1 MENGLQSVGIAVI
14 GVACRFPGVSNP
26 GEFWRILRGGEE
38 VTSPPPA
45 HRSQLDPLG
54 STTSLDQQREGYVN
68 NVFDFDAHFF
78 DISPREARSMDP
90 RQRFALEL
98 TWELLEASL
107 ITPDRM
113 HGDHV
118 AVYIGAMNDDYA
130 FLTLRN
136 GGADLDHHSFAGL
149 NRGLIANRI
158 SFTFGMHGPSFTV
171 DCGQSSSLVAVHLA
185 CESLRSGES
194 SLAVAGGIHLNFAAE
209 TALLEAKFGAL
220 STSGHT
226 YTFDE
231 RADGYVRGEG
241 GGLVL
246 LKPLDAAIADGDRI
260 RAVIRGSV
268 VGNAGR
274 NAAGLTAPSVAGQA
288 DVLRRAYSRASL
300 DSTHVDYVELHGAG
314 TNLGDPIEATAL
326 GQLFAGR
333 GTRPLHVGSVKSNIG
348 HLGAAAGIAGLL
360 KTVLAMENG
369 EIPASLNYSH
379 GNPKVDLEKLG
390 LRVNRALTP
399 WPVEEGQPRRAGV
412 SSFGM
417 GGTNAHVILEQAP
430 PLTEVTETAA
440 RTGDSRDAG
449 LVESGGNGV
458 GLSVLPWVLTAK
470 SGEALAGQA
479 GRLLAWVQADER
491 LDPVDVGWSLVTTRS
506 VFEHRAVVV
515 GADRQQLMAGLA
527 RLADGRPGAEVVVGR
542 AQSVGKTVMVFPG
555 QGSQWPGMGVQ
566 LLDASPVFA
575 DQMRC
580 CGEALAEFVDWSL
593 LDVVRGVEGAPG
605 LDRVDV
611 VQPVLWAVMVSLARL
626 WQSVGVVPDA
636 VIGHSQGEIAA
647 AYVAG
652 ALSLKD
658 AAAVVA
664 LRSRLL
670 VQLAGAGGA
679 GGMAVVCLPATEVM
693 KRLNRWPGAVVVAA
707 INGPRTTVLS
717 GEVKDLRNIVV
728 ECESSGVRAFRIP
741 SSVSGHSPIIERS
754 KAELLSELDAIEP
767 MRSTDIEFYST
778 VTGGLVDTANLD
790 KNYWYRNLRE
800 TVQFEP
806 AVRGLWEDGYNVF
819 IEPSPHPV
827 LIAEIEDT
835 VAEGGGESSGGAVV
849 IPTLGRDDGG
859 LQRFWTSV
867 GQAHVAGVGVEWS
880 GVFAGGG
887 ARTVELPTYAFQ
899 RRRFWLAAGSAGAG
913 DVRGVGLAGAE
924 HALLGAVVEQPDS
937 GGVVLTGRLSL
948 GVDPWLADHAVAGV
962 VVLAGTGFVELAIR
976 AGDEVGCAVVEE
988 LTLVAPL
995 VLPEGAAVRVQ
1006 VVVCGPSKSGS
1017 RPVSVYSRSDQ
1028 PDAEWVLH
1036 ARGMLGVSPAAV
1048 SAAAELSVWPPAGA
1062 TAVDVTGAYA
1072 RLAARG
1078 YGYGPAFQGLQALWR
1093 RGQEVFAEVAVPD
1106 GVEVGGFGI
1115 HPALLD
1121 AVLHAGV
1128 VTETEQAGDMVLPFT
1143 WAGVSLHAT
1152 GATRVRARLAPA
1164 GEGAV
1169 SLELTDTTGLPV
1181 LSVQSLVVRPITA
1194 QQLATALTA
1203 AGGKTG
1209 QELLEVVWTPIT
1221 LDHSSVDDPDHPSVI
1236 TWDELLTG
1244 TGAPETNGENANPD
1258 GDVLKADRDVVVWE
1272 WGSKDQ
1278 PRSGG
1283 GGVVGSVYTA
1293 THQALGVLQSWLAAD
1308 RASTLVVLT
1317 HGAVGVAGE
1326 DVTDLAGAA
1335 VWGLV
1340 RSAQSENPG
1349 RIMLVDT
1356 DAPLDLAALTGS
1368 GEPQLVIRTGN
1379 AYAARL
1385 APTTPQPL
1393 PLPDGLWRLVVRGG
1407 GTFEDVV
1414 VDPCAQA
1421 EAPLQVGQVRV
1432 AVRAVGVNFRD
1443 VVVALGMYPGPAELG
1458 GEGAGVVV
1466 EVGTGVSGVAVGDQ
1480 VMGLLG
1486 AAGPETVV
1494 DQRLI
1499 VRVPPGWSFAEA
1511 AGASV
1516 VFLTAYYGL
1525 ADLAGVQAGE
1535 SVLIH
1540 AATGGVGMAAVQLA
1554 RQWGVEAFATASRGK
1569 WDTLRAMG
1577 FDEDHIADSR
1587 TLEFEEK
1594 FLSATGGRGVDVV
1607 LNSLAGEFVD
1617 ASLRLLPGGG
1627 RFIEMGKTDIRDPQV
1642 IAQTHSGVLYRAF
1655 DLAEA
1660 GPQRIEQMLAELR
1673 GLFDTHTVHQ
1683 LPVTTWDIR
1692 YTPHALRFVSQAR
1705 HIGKVVLTMP
1715 DLTSDAL
1722 GAGTVLIT
1730 GGTGMAGAVLA
1741 RHVVHRY
1748 GVGHVVV
1755 ASRRG
1760 DRAEG
1765 AGELVAELTQAGA
1778 EVQVVACDV
1787 ADRDAVAALLAG
1799 LPAQYPPLTGVIH
1812 AAGVVDDAVITSLTP
1827 DRIDTVLAAK
1837 VDAVWNLHEL
1847 TRDLNLSMF
1856 VVFSS
1861 LAGTVGSPGQGN
1873 YAAANAFL
1881 DGLATHRRAA
1891 GLPAVSMAWG
1901 FWEQAS
1907 TMTKH
1912 LTGRDL
1918 TRMSHSGVAAMTTDQ
1933 ALELFDTALIVNHPS
1948 VVAARLDRTALANPT
1963 LSTRLP
1969 PLFNQLVRQPLRRLV
1984 TTEAT
1989 AVKSA
1994 LAQRLHGLTL
2004 DQQHDLLLDLV
2015 RSHIAVVLGHSNAD
2029 DIDPGRSFQD
2039 SGFASLTAV
2048 ELRNRLKTAT
2058 GLSLSSTLIFDQPTP
2073 AALATHLH
2081 RQLCENSVNK
2091 APEVEIQRLISTIPV
2106 QRLRD
2111 EGILD
2116 VLLGM
2121 LGDKSSAHPNSN
2133 EGAFAEMN
2141 LDELMNIAL
2150 RGEGDYE

>member
-1 MENGLQSVGIAVI
+1 MENGSHPVDVAVI

-26 GEFWRILRGGEE
+26 GEFWEILRGAQE
-38 VTSPPPA
+38 VISLSPA
-45 HRSQLDPLG
+45 DRSQLDPLG
-54 STTSLDQQREGYVN
+54 NHTRRDLQREGYVN
-68 NVFDFDAHFF
+68 NVFDFDADFF

-98 TWELLEASL
+98 TWELLEASP
-107 ITPDRM
+107 IMPDRIRG
-113 HGDHV
+113 HQV
-118 AVYIGAMNDDYA
+118 AVYIGAMSDDYA
-130 FLTLRN
+130 HLALRN
-136 GGADLDHHSFAGL
+136 GGANLDHHSFVGL
-149 NRGLIANRI
+149 NRGLIANRV
-158 SFTFGMHGPSFTV
+158 SYVFGMHGPSLTV

-194 SLAVAGGIHLNFAAE
+194 SLAIAGGIQLNFAAE

-246 LKPLDAAIADGDRI
+246 LKSLDAAIADGDRI

-274 NAAGLTAPSVAGQA
+274 NEAGLTAPSVGGQA
-288 DVLRRAYSRASL
+288 DVLRRAYSRAGL

-314 TNLGDPIEATAL
+314 TKLGDPTEATAL
-326 GQLFAGR
+326 GEVFAGR
-333 GTRPLHVGSVKSNIG
+333 SGRPLLVGSVKPNIG

-369 EIPASLNYSH
+369 EIPASLNHSQ
-379 GNPKVDLEKLG
+379 GNREVDLEKLG
-390 LRVNRALTP
+390 LRVNRELAT
-399 WPVEEGQPRRAGV
+399 WPVEEGRPRRAGV

-430 PLTEVTETAA
+430 PPTEVTEAA
-440 RTGDSRDAG
+440 SRTGDSGGAG
-449 LVESGGNGV
+449 SVESGGSG
-458 GLSVLPWVLTAK
+458 GAMSVLPWVLTAK

-515 GADRQQLMAGLA
+515 GADRLQLMAGLA
-527 RLADGRPGAEVVVGR
+527 GLADGRPSADVVVGG
-542 AQSVGKTVMVFPG
+542 AQPISKTVLVFPG

-575 DQMRC
+575 NQMRC
-580 CGEALAEFVDWSL
+580 CADALAEFVDWSL

-626 WQSVGVVPDA
+626 WQQVGVVPDA
-636 VIGHSQGEIAA
+636 VVGHSQGEIAA

-652 ALSLKD
+652 ALSLRD

-670 VQLAGAGGA
+670 VQLAATEGS
-679 GGMAVVCLPATEVM
+679 GGMAVVCLPATEVV
-693 KRLNRWPGAVVVAA
+693 KRLNRWQGAVVIAA

-717 GEVKDLRNIVV
+717 GEVKDLRKIVA

-741 SSVSGHSPIIERS
+741 SSVSGHSPMIERS
-754 KAELLSELDAIEP
+754 KAELLSELDGIKP

-778 VTGGLVDTANLD
+778 VTGGVLDTANLD
-790 KNYWYRNLRE
+790 CNYWYRNLRD
-800 TVQFEP
+800 TVQFES
-806 AVRGLWEDGYNVF
+806 AVRGLWDDGYDVF
-819 IEPSPHPV
+819 IEPSPNPV
-827 LIAEIEDT
+827 LIAEIEDI
-835 VAEGGGESSGGAVV
+835 AADGGRDPSEGPVV

-867 GQAHVAGVGVEWS
+867 GQAHVAGVPVEWS
-880 GVFAGGG
+880 AAFADRDV
-887 ARTVELPTYAFQ
+887 RTVELPTYAFQ
-899 RRRFWLAAGSAGAG
+899 RQRFWLAGSARAA
-913 DVRGVGLAGAE
+913 DVHGVGLAGAE
-924 HALLGAVVEQPDS
+924 HALLGAVVDRPDS
-937 GGVVLTGRLSL
+937 GGVVLTGRLAV

-962 VVLAGTGFVELAIR
+962 VVLAGATFVELAIR

-988 LTLVAPL
+988 LTLLAPL
-995 VLPEGAAVRVQ
+995 VLSEGAAARVQ
-1006 VVVCGPSKSGS
+1006 VVVGGLGEAGGH
-1017 RPVSVYSRSDQ
+1017 PVSVYSRGDQ
-1028 PDAEWVLH
+1028 PDAEWLLH
-1036 ARGMLGVSPAAV
+1036 AQGRLGTGPAAV
-1048 SAAAELSVWPPAGA
+1048 SAAADLSVWPPAGA
-1062 TAVDVTGAYA
+1062 TAVDATGAYA

-1078 YGYGPAFQGLQALWR
+1078 YGYGSAFQGLQALWQ

-1106 GVEVGGFGI
+1106 GVEVAGFGI

-1121 AVLHAGV
+1121 AVLHAWV
-1128 VTETEQAGDMVLPFT
+1128 VVKTEQVAEMVLPFT
-1143 WAGVSLHAT
+1143 WAGVSLHAA
-1152 GATRVRARLAPA
+1152 GARRVRARLAPA
-1164 GEGAV
+1164 GDGAV

-1194 QQLATALTA
+1194 QRLAAAVTA
-1203 AGGKTG
+1203 AGGDTG

-1221 LDHSSVDDPDHPSVI
+1221 LDHSSVDDRAHPSVI

-1244 TGAPETNGENANPD
+1244 AGAPETNGEKATPE

-1272 WGSKDQ
+1272 WSSKD
-1278 PRSGG
+1278 PE
-1283 GGVVGSVYTA
+1283 GVVGSVYAA
-1293 THQALGVLQSWLAAD
+1293 THQVLGVLQSWLAAD
-1308 RASTLVVLT
+1308 RPYTLVVLT
-1317 HGAVGVAGE
+1317 RGAVGVAGE
-1326 DVTDLAGAA
+1326 DVADLAAAA

-1356 DAPLDLAALTGS
+1356 DAPLDLAALTGC
-1368 GEPQLVIRTGN
+1368 GEPQLVIRAGN
-1379 AYAARL
+1379 VYAARL
-1385 APTTPQPL
+1385 APITPQPL
-1393 PLPDGLWRLVVRGG
+1393 PLPDGLWRLGVKSG

-1414 VDPCAQA
+1414 MEPCAQV
-1421 EAPLQVGQVRV
+1421 EGQLPVGHLRV

-1443 VVVALGMYPGPAELG
+1443 VMVALGMIPGPAELG

-1466 EVGTGVSGVAVGDQ
+1466 EVGPGVNGVAVGDQ

-1486 AAGPETVV
+1486 TAGPETVV

-1499 VRVPPGWSFAEA
+1499 VRVPTGWSFAEA
-1511 AGASV
+1511 AGVPMA
-1516 VFLTAYYGL
+1516 FLTAFRGL
-1525 ADLAGVQAGE
+1525 VDLAGVRAGE

-1554 RQWGVEAFATASRGK
+1554 RHWGVEVFATASREK

-1577 FDEDHIADSR
+1577 FDEDHIANSR

-1617 ASLRLLPGGG
+1617 ASMRLLPRGG
-1627 RFIEMGKTDIRDPQV
+1627 RFIEMGKTDIRDPGV
-1642 IAQTHSGVLYRAF
+1642 IARTHSGVLYRAF

-1660 GPQRIEQMLAELR
+1660 GPQRIEQMLVELT
-1673 GLFDTHTVHQ
+1673 GLFNNHTLHH

-1692 YTPHALRFVSQAR
+1692 YAPHALRFVSHAR
-1705 HIGKVVLTMP
+1705 HVGKVVLTMP
-1715 DLTSDAL
+1715 DSTSDAL
-1722 GAGTVLIT
+1722 AAGTVLIT

-1748 GVGHVVV
+1748 GARHVVL
-1755 ASRRG
+1755 ASLRG

-1778 EVQVVACDV
+1778 EAQVVACDV

-1799 LPAQYPPLTGVIH
+1799 LPPQYPPLTGVIH
-1812 AAGVVDDAVITSLTP
+1812 AAGLIDDAVITSLTP

-1837 VDAVWNLHEL
+1837 VNAVWNLHEF

-1861 LAGTVGSPGQGN
+1861 LAGTAGSPGQGN

-1891 GLPAVSMAWG
+1891 GLPGISMAWG
-1901 FWEQAS
+1901 SWEQAS
-1907 TMTKH
+1907 TMTKRR
-1912 LTGRDL
+1912 TDRDL
-1918 TRMSHSGVAAMTTDQ
+1918 TRMSHSGIAAMTTDQ
-1933 ALELFDTALIVNHPS
+1933 ALELFDTALIANHPT
-1948 VVAARLDRTALANPT
+1948 VVAARLDHTALANPT

-1969 PLFNQLVRQPLRRLV
+1969 PLFNQLVRHPLRRLV
-1984 TTEAT
+1984 TTDT
-1989 AVKSA
+1989 TGVKSA

-2004 DQQHDLLLDLV
+2004 DQQHDLILGLV
-2015 RSHIAVVLGHSNAD
+2015 RAHAAVVLGHSNPD
-2029 DIDPGRSFQD
+2029 DIDPRRSFHD

-2058 GLSLSSTLIFDQPTP
+2058 GLSLSTTLVYDQPTP

-2081 RQLCENSVNK
+2081 RQLSESSVNE
-2091 APEVEIQRLISTIPV
+2091 APEVEIQRRISTIPV

-2121 LGDKSSAHPNSN
+2121 LSDKSSAVLNRP
-2133 EGAFAEMN
+2133 EGAFEEMN
-2141 LDELMNIAL
+2141 LNELINIAL
-2150 RGEGDYE
+2150 GGEGDYE

>member
-1 MENGLQSVGIAVI
+1 MENGLQSVKIAVI
-14 GVACRFPGVSNP
+14 GMACRFPGASNP

-38 VTSPPPA
+38 VTTPPPA

-54 STTSLDQQREGYVN
+54 STASLNQQREGYVN
-68 NVFDFDAHFF
+68 NVSDFDAHFF

-107 ITPDRM
+107 IKPDRM
-113 HGDHV
+113 PGDHA

-158 SFTFGMHGPSFTV
+158 SYAFGLHGPSFTV

-194 SLAVAGGIHLNFAAE
+194 SLAVAGGIQLNFAAE

-220 STSGHT
+220 SASGRT
-226 YTFDE
+226 YTFDG

-246 LKPLDAAIADGDRI
+246 LKPLGAAIADGDRI

-274 NAAGLTAPSVAGQA
+274 HAAGLTAPSVAGQA
-288 DVLRRAYSRASL
+288 EVLRRAYSRASL

-333 GTRPLHVGSVKSNIG
+333 GARPLHVGSVKSNIG

-379 GNPKVDLEKLG
+379 GNPEVDLEKLG
-390 LRVNRALTP
+390 LRVNRALSP
-399 WPVEEGQPRRAGV
+399 WPVEEGRPRRAGV

-430 PLTEVTETAA
+430 PLTEATETVA
-440 RTGDSRDAG
+440 RTSDSRG
-449 LVESGGNGV
+449 L
-458 GLSVLPWVLTAK
+458 GLSVLPWVLTAR
-470 SGEALAGQA
+470 SGEALAAQA
-479 GRLLAWVQADER
+479 ARLLAWVQADER

-527 RLADGRPGAEVVVGR
+527 KLADGRPGAEVVAGR
-542 AQSVGKTVMVFPG
+542 AESVGKTVMVFPG
-555 QGSQWPGMGVQ
+555 QGSQWAGMAVQ
-566 LLDASPVFA
+566 LLDTSPVFA

-580 CGEALAEFVDWSL
+580 CGAALAEYVDWSL
-593 LDVVRGVEGAPG
+593 LEVVRGVESAPG

-611 VQPVLWAVMVSLARL
+611 VQPVLWAVMVSLARV

-636 VIGHSQGEIAA
+636 VVGHSQGEIAA

-652 ALSLKD
+652 ALSLRD

-670 VQLAGAGGA
+670 AQLAGAEGA

-693 KRLNRWPGAVVVAA
+693 KRLNRWPGGVVVAA

-717 GEVKDLRNIVV
+717 GAVKDLRRIVV

-754 KAELLSELDAIEP
+754 KAELLRELDAIEP
-767 MRSTDIEFYST
+767 MRSTDIKFYST
-778 VTGGLVDTANLD
+778 VTGGLVDTADLD

-800 TVQFEP
+800 TVQFES

-835 VAEGGGESSGGAVV
+835 VAEGGGEPSGLAVV

-859 LQRFWTSV
+859 VQRFWMSL
-867 GQAHVAGVGVEWS
+867 GQAHVAGVGVDWS
-880 GVFAGGG
+880 GVFAGSD

-899 RRRFWLAAGSAGAG
+899 RQRFWLATVSAGAG
-913 DVRGVGLAGAE
+913 DVRGVGLAGAD

-937 GGVVLTGRLSL
+937 GGVALTGRLSL
-948 GVDPWLADHAVAGV
+948 GVDPWLADHTLAGV
-962 VVLAGTGFVELAIR
+962 VALAGTGFVELAIR
-976 AGDEVGCAVVEE
+976 AGDEVGCAAVEE
-988 LTLVAPL
+988 LTMIAPL
-995 VLPEGAAVRVQ
+995 VLPEQAAVRVQ
-1006 VVVCGPSKSGS
+1006 VVVSGPAKSGS
-1017 RPVSVYSRSDQ
+1017 RQVSVYSLGGQ
-1028 PDAEWVLH
+1028 PDAQWVLH
-1036 ARGMLGVSPAAV
+1036 AQGMLGVSPAAV
-1048 SAAAELSVWPPAGA
+1048 SSAADLSVWPPAGA

-1106 GVEVGGFGI
+1106 GVEVGAFGI

-1121 AVLHAGV
+1121 AVLHAEML
-1128 VTETEQAGDMVLPFT
+1128 TETEQAGEMVLPFT

-1169 SLELTDTTGLPV
+1169 SLQLTDTTGLPV
-1181 LSVQSLVVRPITA
+1181 LSVQSLVLRPITA
-1194 QQLATALTA
+1194 QQLATAVTA
-1203 AGGKTG
+1203 AGGQTC
-1209 QELLEVVWTPIT
+1209 QELLEVVWTPIA
-1221 LDHSSVDDPDHPSVI
+1221 LDHSSVDDHD
-1236 TWDELLTG
+1236 
-1244 TGAPETNGENANPD
+1244 ENANPD
-1258 GDVLKADRDVVVWE
+1258 GAVRKADRDVVVWE
-1272 WGSKDQ
+1272 WSSKDQ
-1278 PRSGG
+1278 PGSGG
-1283 GGVVGSVYTA
+1283 GGVMGSVYTA
-1293 THQALGVLQSWLAAD
+1293 THQVLGALQSWLAAD
-1308 RASTLVVLT
+1308 RAATLVVLT
-1317 HGAVGVAGE
+1317 HGAVGVVGE

-1349 RIMLVDT
+1349 RILLVDT
-1356 DAPLDLAALTGS
+1356 DAPLDLAALTG
-1368 GEPQLVIRTGN
+1368 GREPQLVIHTGN

-1385 APTTPQPL
+1385 APSTPQPL
-1393 PLPDGLWRLVVRGG
+1393 PLPDGLWRLGVRGG

-1414 VDPCAQA
+1414 VEPCAQA
-1421 EAPLQVGQVRV
+1421 DAPLQVGQVRV
-1432 AVRAVGVNFRD
+1432 EARAVGVNFRD

-1466 EVGTGVSGVAVGDQ
+1466 EVGPGVSGVAVGDH

-1486 AAGPETVV
+1486 AAGPEAVV
-1494 DQRLI
+1494 DHRLI

-1511 AGASV
+1511 AGVSM

-1525 ADLAGVQAGE
+1525 ADLAGVRAGE
-1535 SVLIH
+1535 SMLIH

-1554 RQWGVEAFATASRGK
+1554 RHWGVEAFVTASRDK
-1569 WDTLRAMG
+1569 WDTLRTMG

-1587 TLEFEEK
+1587 TLEFAEK

-1627 RFIEMGKTDIRDPQV
+1627 RFIEMGKADIRDPQV

-1660 GPQRIEQMLAELR
+1660 GPQRIGQMLAELS
-1673 GLFDTHTVHQ
+1673 GLFDTHTLHQ

-1692 YTPHALRFVSQAR
+1692 YAPHALRFVSQAR

-1715 DLTSDAL
+1715 NQISDAL
-1722 GAGTVLIT
+1722 GPGTVLIT

-1748 GVGHVVV
+1748 GVGHLVL

-1765 AGELVAELTQAGA
+1765 AGELVAELAQAGA

-1799 LPAQYPPLTGVIH
+1799 LPAQYPPLTAVIH
-1812 AAGVVDDAVITSLTP
+1812 AAGMIDDAVIISLTP

-1837 VDAVWNLHEL
+1837 VDGAWNLHEL

-1856 VVFSS
+1856 VMFSS

-1891 GLPAVSMAWG
+1891 GLPAVSIAWG
-1901 FWEQAS
+1901 FWEQA
-1907 TMTKH
+1907 
-1912 LTGRDL
+1912 L

-1933 ALELFDTALIVNHPS
+1933 ALELFDTALIVNHPT
-1948 VVAARLDRTALANPT
+1948 VVAAHLDRAVLANRT

-1969 PLFNQLVRQPLRRLV
+1969 PLFDQLVRHPLRRLV

-1994 LAQRLHGLTL
+1994 LAQRLHGLTT
-2004 DQQHDLLLDLV
+2004 DQQRNLLLDLV
-2015 RSHIAVVLGHSNAD
+2015 RSHIAVVLGHSNPD
-2029 DIDPGRSFQD
+2029 DIDPGRSFQG

-2048 ELRNRLKTAT
+2048 ELGNRLKTAT
-2058 GLSLSSTLIFDQPTP
+2058 GLSLSSTLIYNQPTP
-2073 AALATHLH
+2073 AALATHLQ
-2081 RQLCENSVNK
+2081 RQLSENGVNES
-2091 APEVEIQRLISTIPV
+2091 PEVEIQRLISTIPV

-2111 EGILD
+2111 EGVLD

-2121 LGDKSSAHPNSN
+2121 LGDKSSADSDGND
-2133 EGAFAEMN
+2133 GAFAAMN
-2141 LDELMNIAL
+2141 LSELMNIAL
-2150 RGEGDYE
+2150 SGEGDYE

>member
-1 MENGLQSVGIAVI
+1 
-14 GVACRFPGVSNP
+14 
-26 GEFWRILRGGEE
+26 
-38 VTSPPPA
+38 
-45 HRSQLDPLG
+45 
-54 STTSLDQQREGYVN
+54 
-68 NVFDFDAHFF
+68 
-78 DISPREARSMDP
+78 
-90 RQRFALEL
+90 
-98 TWELLEASL
+98 
-107 ITPDRM
+107 M
-113 HGDHV
+113 HGDHA

-149 NRGLIANRI
+149 NRGLIANRV

-220 STSGHT
+220 SASGHT

-268 VGNAGR
+268 VGHGGR

-300 DSTHVDYVELHGAG
+300 DSTQVDYVELHGAG

-333 GTRPLHVGSVKSNIG
+333 CTRPLHVGSVKSNIG

-390 LRVNRALTP
+390 LRVNGALTP
-399 WPVEEGQPRRAGV
+399 WPVEEGRPRRAGV

-430 PLTEVTETAA
+430 PLTEVAETAA
-440 RTGDSRDAG
+440 RTADSRDEGFAD
-449 LVESGGNGV
+449 SGSNGV
-458 GLSVLPWVLTAK
+458 GLSVLPWVLTAR
-470 SGEALAGQA
+470 SDEALAGQA
-479 GRLLAWVQADER
+479 ARLLAWVQADER

-542 AQSVGKTVMVFPG
+542 AQPAGKTVMVFPG
-555 QGSQWPGMGVQ
+555 QGSQWAGMAVQ

-575 DQMRC
+575 EQMRC
-580 CGEALAEFVDWSL
+580 CGGALAEVVDWSL

-611 VQPVLWAVMVSLARL
+611 VQPALWAVMVSLARL

-652 ALSLKD
+652 ALSLQD

-670 VQLAGAGGA
+670 VRLAGAEGA

-707 INGPRTTVLS
+707 VNGPRTTVLS
-717 GEVKDLRNIVV
+717 GDVKDLRNIVV
-728 ECESSGVRAFRIP
+728 ECESAGVRAFRIP
-741 SSVSGHSPIIERS
+741 SSVSGHSPMIERS
-754 KAELLSELDAIEP
+754 KAELLRELDAIEP
-767 MRSTDIEFYST
+767 MRSTGIEFYST
-778 VTGGLVDTANLD
+778 VTGGLVDTADLD

-800 TVQFEP
+800 TVQFES
-806 AVRGLWEDGYNVF
+806 AVRGLWAAGYNVF

-827 LIAEIEDT
+827 LIAEIEDA
-835 VAEGGGESSGGAVV
+835 VAEGGGEPHTGAVV

-859 LQRFWTSV
+859 LQRFWTSA
-867 GQAHVAGVGVEWS
+867 GQAYVAGVGVEWS
-880 GVFAGGG
+880 AVFAGAG

-899 RRRFWLAAGSAGAG
+899 RQRFWLAAASSGAG
-913 DVRGVGLAGAE
+913 DLRGVGLAGAE

-937 GGVVLTGRLSL
+937 GGVVLTGLLSV

-962 VVLAGTGFVELAIR
+962 VLLAGTGFVELAIR

-995 VLPEGAAVRVQ
+995 ALPEGAAVRVQ
-1006 VVVCGPSKSGS
+1006 VVVSGPGKSGS
-1017 RPVSVYSRSDQ
+1017 RQVSVYSRGGQ

-1036 ARGMLGVSPAAV
+1036 AQGMLGVSPAAV
-1048 SAAAELSVWPPAGA
+1048 SSAANLSVWPPAGA
-1062 TAVDVTGAYA
+1062 TAVDVTDAYV

-1078 YGYGPAFQGLQALWR
+1078 YGYGPVFQGLQALWR

-1106 GVEVGGFGI
+1106 GVEVGAFGI

-1121 AVLHAGV
+1121 AVLHAGLL
-1128 VTETEQAGDMVLPFT
+1128 TETEQAGDMVLPFT

-1169 SLELTDTTGLPV
+1169 SLGLTDTAGLPV

-1194 QQLATALTA
+1194 QQLDAAVTA
-1203 AGGKTG
+1203 AGGKTC
-1209 QELLEVVWTPIT
+1209 QELLEVVWTPIV
-1221 LDHSSVDDPDHPSVI
+1221 LDHSSVDDGDHPSVI

-1244 TGAPETNGENANPD
+1244 AGAPETNGENANPD
-1258 GDVLKADRDVVVWE
+1258 GGVRKADRDVVVWE
-1272 WGSKDQ
+1272 WSNTDQ
-1278 PRSGG
+1278 PGSGA
-1283 GGVVGSVYTA
+1283 GVVGSVYTA
-1293 THQALGVLQSWLAAD
+1293 THQVLGVLQSWLAAD

-1317 HGAVGVAGE
+1317 HGAVALAGE

-1340 RSAQSENPG
+1340 RSAQSESPG

-1356 DAPLDLAALTGS
+1356 DAPLDLAALTGG

-1385 APTTPQPL
+1385 APSTPQPL
-1393 PLPDGLWRLVVRGG
+1393 PLPDGLWRLGVRGG

-1414 VDPCAQA
+1414 AEPCAQV
-1421 EAPLQVGQVRV
+1421 ETPLQAGQVRV
-1432 AVRAVGVNFRD
+1432 EVRAVGVNFRD

-1466 EVGTGVSGVAVGDQ
+1466 EVGTGVSGVAVGDH

-1499 VRVPPGWSFAEA
+1499 ARVPAGWSFAEA
-1511 AGASV
+1511 AGVSM

-1525 ADLAGVQAGE
+1525 ADLAGVRAGE

-1554 RQWGVEAFATASRGK
+1554 RQWGVEAFVTASRGK

-1577 FDEDHIADSR
+1577 FDEDHIGDSR
-1587 TLEFEEK
+1587 TPEFEEK

-1617 ASLRLLPGGG
+1617 ASLRLLPRGG

-1660 GPQRIEQMLAELR
+1660 GPQRIEQMLAELS

-1692 YTPHALRFVSQAR
+1692 HTPHALRFVSQAR
-1705 HIGKVVLTMP
+1705 HIGKVVLTMS
-1715 DLTSDAL
+1715 DQTSDAM

-1748 GVGHVVV
+1748 GVGHVVLT
-1755 ASRRG
+1755 SRRG

-1787 ADRDAVAALLAG
+1787 ADRDAAAALLAG

-1812 AAGVVDDAVITSLTP
+1812 AAGVIDDAVITSLTP

-1856 VVFSS
+1856 VMVSS
-1861 LAGTVGSPGQGN
+1861 LAGTVGSPAQGN

-1881 DGLATHRRAA
+1881 DGLAIHRRAA

-1901 FWEQAS
+1901 SWEQAP
-1907 TMTKH
+1907 
-1912 LTGRDL
+1912 
-1918 TRMSHSGVAAMTTDQ
+1918 TRMSHSAVAAMTTDQ
-1933 ALELFDTALIVNHPS
+1933 ALELFDTALIVNHPT
-1948 VVAARLDRTALANPT
+1948 VVAALLDRAALANPT

-1969 PLFNQLVRQPLRRLV
+1969 TLFNHLVRHPPRRLV
-1984 TTEAT
+1984 TTDAT

-2004 DQQHDLLLDLV
+2004 DQQHNVLLDLV
-2015 RSHIAVVLGHSNAD
+2015 RSQIAVVLGHSNPG
-2029 DIDPGRSFQD
+2029 DIDPGRSFEG

-2048 ELRNRLKTAT
+2048 ELGNRLKTAT
-2058 GLSLSSTLIFDQPTP
+2058 GLSLSSTLIYDQPTP
-2073 AALATHLH
+2073 AALATHLQ
-2081 RQLCENSVNK
+2081 RQLSENSVNN
-2091 APEVEIQRLISTIPV
+2091 APEVEIQRLISSIPV

-2121 LGDKSSAHPNSN
+2121 LGNKSSADSNSS

-2141 LDELMNIAL
+2141 LNELMNIAL
-2150 RGEGDYE
+2150 SGEGDYE

>member
-14 GVACRFPGVSNP
+14 GMACRFPGASNP
-26 GEFWRILRGGEE
+26 AEFWRILRGGEE
-38 VTSPPPA
+38 VTTPPPA

-54 STTSLDQQREGYVN
+54 SSTGLDQQREGYVS
-68 NVFDFDAHFF
+68 NVSDFDAHFF
-78 DISPREARSMDP
+78 GISPREARSMDP

-107 ITPDRM
+107 MAPDRM
-113 HGDHV
+113 HGDHA

-130 FLTLRN
+130 FLSLRSR
-136 GGADLDHHSFAGL
+136 GADLDHHSFVGL

-158 SFTFGMHGPSFTV
+158 SFAFGMHGPSFTV

-194 SLAVAGGIHLNFAAE
+194 SLAVAGGIQLNLAAE
-209 TALLEAKFGAL
+209 TARLEAKFGAL
-220 STSGHT
+220 SGSGHT
-226 YTFDE
+226 YAFDE

-268 VGNAGR
+268 VGHAGR

-288 DVLRRAYSRASL
+288 AVLRRAYARASL
-300 DSTHVDYVELHGAG
+300 DSAQVDYVELHGAG
-314 TNLGDPIEATAL
+314 THVGDPIEATAL
-326 GQLFAGR
+326 GQVFAGR
-333 GTRPLHVGSVKSNIG
+333 GARPLHVGSVKSNIG

-360 KTVLAMENG
+360 KTVLAMENA

-379 GNPKVDLEKLG
+379 GNPEVDLEKLG
-390 LRVNRALTP
+390 LRVNRALSP
-399 WPVEEGQPRRAGV
+399 WPVAEGRPRRAGV

-430 PLTEVTETAA
+430 PPTEVTETAA
-440 RTGDSRDAG
+440 WTGDSRGA
-449 LVESGGNGV
+449 
-458 GLSVLPWVLTAK
+458 GLSVVPWVLAAR
-470 SGEALAGQA
+470 SAEALAGQA
-479 GRLLAWVQADER
+479 ARLLASVQADER
-491 LDPVDVGWSLVTTRS
+491 LDPVDVGWSLVTARS

-527 RLADGRPGAEVVVGR
+527 GLADGRPGAEVVLGR
-542 AQSVGKTVMVFPG
+542 ADSVGKTVMVFPG
-555 QGSQWPGMGVQ
+555 QGSQWAGMAVP
-566 LLDASPVFA
+566 LLDSSPVFA

-580 CGEALAEFVDWSL
+580 CGEVLAEFVDWSL
-593 LDVVRGVEGAPG
+593 LDVVQGVEGAPG

-611 VQPVLWAVMVSLARL
+611 VQPVLWAVMVSLARV

-636 VIGHSQGEIAA
+636 VVGHSQGEIAA

-652 ALSLKD
+652 ALSLRD

-670 VQLAGAGGA
+670 VQSAGAEGA

-693 KRLNRWPGAVVVAA
+693 QRLDRWPGAVVVAA

-717 GEVKDLRNIVV
+717 GAVKDLRSIVV
-728 ECESSGVRAFRIP
+728 ECGESGVRAFRIP
-741 SSVSGHSPIIERS
+741 SSVSGHSPMIERF
-754 KAELLSELDAIEP
+754 KDELLRELDAIEP

-778 VTGGLVDTANLD
+778 VTGGLVDTTDLD
-790 KNYWYRNLRE
+790 NNYWYRNLRE
-800 TVQFEP
+800 TVQFES
-806 AVRGLWEDGYNVF
+806 AVRGLWEDGYHVF

-827 LIAEIEDT
+827 LIADIEGI
-835 VAEGGGESSGGAVV
+835 VAEGGREPVGAVV

-867 GQAHVAGVGVEWS
+867 GQAYVAGLGVDWS
-880 GVFAGGG
+880 GVFAGSD

-899 RRRFWLAAGSAGAG
+899 RQRFWLAAASAGAG

-924 HALLGAVVEQPDS
+924 HALLGAVVERPDS
-937 GGVVLTGRLSL
+937 GGVVLTGRLSV
-948 GVDPWLADHAVAGV
+948 GVDPWLADYALAGM

-988 LTLVAPL
+988 LTLIAPL

-1006 VVVCGPSKSGS
+1006 VVVSGPGKSGS
-1017 RPVSVYSRSDQ
+1017 RQVSVYSSGDQ

-1036 ARGMLGVSPAAV
+1036 AQGMLGVSPAAAS
-1048 SAAAELSVWPPAGA
+1048 SAADLSVWPPAGA
-1062 TAVDVTGAYA
+1062 TAVDVTGAYE

-1106 GVEVGGFGI
+1106 GVEVGAFGI

-1121 AVLHAGV
+1121 AVLHAGLL
-1128 VTETEQAGDMVLPFT
+1128 TEPEQAGDMVLPFT

-1164 GEGAV
+1164 GDGAV
-1169 SLELTDTTGLPV
+1169 SLELTDTIGSPV
-1181 LSVQSLVVRPITA
+1181 LSVQSLMVRPITA
-1194 QQLATALTA
+1194 QQLAAAVTA
-1203 AGGKTG
+1203 AGCQTR
-1209 QELLEVVWTPIT
+1209 QELLEVVWTPIA
-1221 LDHSSVDDPDHPSVI
+1221 LDHSSVDDHGGPSVI
-1236 TWDELLTG
+1236 TWDEMLTG
-1244 TGAPETNGENANPD
+1244 AGAPETNT
-1258 GDVLKADRDVVVWE
+1258 ADRDAVVWE
-1272 WGSKDQ
+1272 WSSKGQ
-1278 PRSGG
+1278 SGSGG
-1283 GGVVGSVYTA
+1283 GLSSVYTA
-1293 THQALGVLQSWLAAD
+1293 THQVLGVLQSWLAVD

-1349 RIMLVDT
+1349 RILLVDT
-1356 DAPLDLAALTGS
+1356 DAPVDLAPLTGS
-1368 GEPQLVIRTGN
+1368 GEPQLVIRTGK
-1379 AYAARL
+1379 ACVARL
-1385 APTTPQPL
+1385 APSTPQPL
-1393 PLPDGLWRLVVRGG
+1393 PLPNGLWRLGVRGG

-1414 VDPCAQA
+1414 AEPRARA
-1421 EAPLQVGQVRV
+1421 EAALRVGQVRV
-1432 AVRAVGVNFRD
+1432 EVRAVGVNFRD
-1443 VVVALGMYPGPAELG
+1443 VVMALGMYPGPAELG
-1458 GEGAGVVV
+1458 AEGAGVVV
-1466 EVGTGVSGVAVGDQ
+1466 EVGPGLSGVVVGDH

-1486 AAGPETVV
+1486 AAGPEAVV

-1511 AGASV
+1511 AGVSM

-1525 ADLAGVQAGE
+1525 ADLAGVRAGE

-1554 RQWGVEAFATASRGK
+1554 RHWGMEPFVTASRDK

-1587 TLEFEEK
+1587 TLEFAEK

-1607 LNSLAGEFVD
+1607 LNSLAGEFLD

-1627 RFIEMGKTDIRDPQV
+1627 RFIEMGKADIRDPQV
-1642 IAQTHSGVLYRAF
+1642 VAQTHPGVLYRAF

-1660 GPQRIEQMLAELR
+1660 GPQRIEQMLAELS

-1692 YTPHALRFVSQAR
+1692 YAPHALRFVCQAR

-1715 DLTSDAL
+1715 DQTSDAL

-1748 GVGHVVV
+1748 GVGHVVL

-1799 LPAQYPPLTGVIH
+1799 LPAQYPPLTAVIH
-1812 AAGVVDDAVITSLTP
+1812 AAGMIDDAVITSLTP

-1837 VDAVWNLHEL
+1837 ADGAWNLHEL

-1856 VVFSS
+1856 VIFSS

-1901 FWEQAS
+1901 FWEQA
-1907 TMTKH
+1907 
-1912 LTGRDL
+1912 L

-1933 ALELFDTALIVNHPS
+1933 ALELFDTALIVNHPT
-1948 VVAARLDRTALANPT
+1948 VVAALLDRTALANAT

-1969 PLFNQLVRQPLRRLV
+1969 PLFTDLVRHPLRRLV

-2015 RSHIAVVLGHSNAD
+2015 RSHIAVVLGHSNPQT
-2029 DIDPGRSFQD
+2029 IDPDRAFQEL
-2039 SGFASLTAV
+2039 GFDSLTAV
-2048 ELRNRLKTAT
+2048 EMRNRLKTT
-2058 GLSLSSTLIFDQPTP
+2058 SGLALSPTLIFDYPNS
-2073 AALATHLH
+2073 AALAGYMH
-2081 RQLCENSVNK
+2081 RELVATPEQHSPAA
-2091 APEVEIQRLISTIPV
+2091 APGEVEIQRVVGSIPV
-2106 QRLRD
+2106 KRLRQAGVLELLLALANEAD
-2111 EGILD
+2111 GNAQAAVRAVTTEKDIADMDLD
-2116 VLLGM
+2116 DLVN
-2121 LGDKSSAHPNSN
+2121 A
-2133 EGAFAEMN
+2133 A
-2141 LDELMNIAL
+2141 LMNDDD
-2150 RGEGDYE
+2150 E

>member
-1 MENGLQSVGIAVI
+1 MENGSQSVGIAVI
-14 GVACRFPGVSNP
+14 GMACRFPGASNP

-38 VTSPPPA
+38 VTNPPPA

-54 STTSLDQQREGYVN
+54 GSTSLDQQREGYLN
-68 NVFDFDAHFF
+68 NVSDFDAHFF
-78 DISPREARSMDP
+78 GISPREARSMDP

-107 ITPDRM
+107 MAPDRM
-113 HGDHV
+113 RGDHA

-130 FLTLRN
+130 FLSLRN
-136 GGADLDHHSFAGL
+136 RGADLDHHSFSGL

-194 SLAVAGGIHLNFAAE
+194 SLAVAGGIHLNLAAE

-220 STSGHT
+220 SASGHT

-274 NAAGLTAPSVAGQA
+274 NAAGLTAPSIAGQA

-300 DSTHVDYVELHGAG
+300 DSAYVDYVELHGAG
-314 TNLGDPIEATAL
+314 TDLGDPIEATVL

-333 GTRPLHVGSVKSNIG
+333 GNRPLHVGSVKSNIG

-360 KTVLAMENG
+360 KTVLALENA
-369 EIPASLNYSH
+369 EIPASLNYSRS
-379 GNPKVDLEKLG
+379 NPEVDLEKLG
-390 LRVNRALTP
+390 LRVNQALTP
-399 WPVEEGQPRRAGV
+399 WPVEEGRPRRAGV

-430 PLTEVTETAA
+430 ELTEVTETAA
-440 RTGDSRDAG
+440 RTADSRD
-449 LVESGGNGV
+449 E
-458 GLSVLPWVLTAK
+458 GLSVLPWVLTAR

-479 GRLLAWVQADER
+479 ARLLAWLQADER

-515 GADRQQLMAGLA
+515 GGDRQQLMAGLA

-555 QGSQWPGMGVQ
+555 QGSQWAGMAVQ
-566 LLDASPVFA
+566 LLDTSPVFA

-626 WQSVGVVPDA
+626 WQAVGVGPDA
-636 VIGHSQGEIAA
+636 VVGHSQGEIAA

-652 ALSLKD
+652 ALSLRD

-670 VQLAGAGGA
+670 VQLAGAEGA

-693 KRLNRWPGAVVVAA
+693 KRMNRWPGAVVVAA

-717 GEVKDLRNIVV
+717 GAVKDLRNIVV

-754 KAELLSELDAIEP
+754 KAELLRELDAIRP
-767 MRSTDIEFYST
+767 MRSTDIDFYST
-778 VTGGLVDTANLD
+778 VTGGLVDTADLD

-800 TVQFEP
+800 TVQFES
-806 AVRGLWEDGYNVF
+806 AVRRLWEDGYNVF

-835 VAEGGGESSGGAVV
+835 VAEGGGEPTGGAVV

-859 LQRFWTSV
+859 LQRFWMSV

-880 GVFAGGG
+880 GVFAGSG

-899 RRRFWLAAGSAGAG
+899 RQRFWLPAASAGAG

-937 GGVVLTGRLSL
+937 GGVVLTGRLSV
-948 GVDPWLADHAVAGV
+948 GADPWLADHAVAGV
-962 VVLAGTGFVELAIR
+962 VVLAGTAFVELAIR
-976 AGDEVGCAVVEE
+976 AGDEVGCAAVEE
-988 LTLVAPL
+988 LTQVAPL
-995 VLPEGAAVRVQ
+995 VLPEKAAVRVQ
-1006 VVVCGPSKSGS
+1006 VVVSGPSKSGS
-1017 RPVSVYSRSDQ
+1017 RQVSVYSRGGQ
-1028 PDAEWVLH
+1028 TDAEWVLN
-1036 ARGMLGVSPAAV
+1036 AQGMLGISPATV
-1048 SAAAELSVWPPAGA
+1048 SSAADLSVWPPAGA

-1072 RLAARG
+1072 RLATRG

-1093 RGQEVFAEVAVPD
+1093 RGQEVFAEAAVPD
-1106 GVEVGGFGI
+1106 GVEVGAFGI

-1121 AVLHAGV
+1121 VVLHAGV
-1128 VTETEQAGDMVLPFT
+1128 LTENEQAGDMVLPFS
-1143 WAGVSLHAT
+1143 WVGVSLHAT
-1152 GATRVRARLAPA
+1152 GATRIRARLAPA

-1181 LSVQSLVVRPITA
+1181 LSVRSLVVRPITA
-1194 QQLATALTA
+1194 QQLATAVIA
-1203 AGGKTG
+1203 AGGKTR

-1221 LDHSSVDDPDHPSVI
+1221 LDHSSVDDRDHTSVI
-1236 TWDELLTG
+1236 TWDEVLTG
-1244 TGAPETNGENANPD
+1244 ARAPETNGENENPD
-1258 GDVLKADRDVVVWE
+1258 GDVRKADRDVVLWE
-1272 WGSKDQ
+1272 WGSEDQ
-1278 PRSGG
+1278 PGS

-1293 THQALGVLQSWLAAD
+1293 THQVLGVLQSWMAAD

-1349 RIMLVDT
+1349 RILLVDT
-1356 DAPLDLAALTGS
+1356 DAPVDLAALTGS
-1368 GEPQLVIRTGN
+1368 AEPQLVIRTGN

-1385 APTTPQPL
+1385 APSTPQPL
-1393 PLPDGLWRLVVRGG
+1393 PLPDGLWRLGVRGG

-1414 VDPCAQA
+1414 VEPCAQA
-1421 EAPLQVGQVRV
+1421 EARLQVGQVRV
-1432 AVRAVGVNFRD
+1432 EVQAVGVNFRD
-1443 VVVALGMYPGPAELG
+1443 VVMALGMYPGPAELG

-1466 EVGTGVSGVAVGDQ
+1466 EVGAGVSGVAVGDR

-1486 AAGPETVV
+1486 AAGPEAVV

-1511 AGASV
+1511 AGVSM

-1525 ADLAGVQAGE
+1525 ADLAGVRAGE

-1554 RQWGVEAFATASRGK
+1554 RHWGVEAFVTASRDK

-1587 TLEFEEK
+1587 TLEFAEK

-1627 RFIEMGKTDIRDPQV
+1627 RFIEMGKADVRDPQV

-1660 GPQRIEQMLAELR
+1660 GPQRIEQMLAELS

-1692 YTPHALRFVSQAR
+1692 YAADALRFVSQAR

-1715 DLTSDAL
+1715 DQTSDAL

-1730 GGTGMAGAVLA
+1730 GGTGMAGVVLA

-1748 GVGHVVV
+1748 GVGHLVL

-1765 AGELVAELTQAGA
+1765 TGELVAELAQAGA

-1799 LPAQYPPLTGVIH
+1799 LPARYPPLTGVIH
-1812 AAGVVDDAVITSLTP
+1812 AAGVIDDAVITSLTP

-1837 VDAVWNLHEL
+1837 VDAAWNLHEL

-1856 VVFSS
+1856 VMFSS
-1861 LAGTVGSPGQGN
+1861 LAGTVGSAGQAN

-1901 FWEQAS
+1901 FWEQA
-1907 TMTKH
+1907 
-1912 LTGRDL
+1912 LI
-1918 TRMSHSGVAAMTTDQ
+1918 RMSHSGVAAMTTDQ
-1933 ALELFDTALIVNHPS
+1933 ALELFDTALIVNHPT
-1948 VVAARLDRTALANPT
+1948 VVAALLDRTALAKPT

-1969 PLFNQLVRQPLRRLV
+1969 PLFADLVRRPLRRLV

-2004 DQQHDLLLDLV
+2004 DQQHNLLLDLV
-2015 RSHIAVVLGHSNAD
+2015 RSHIAVVLGHSNPD
-2029 DIDPGRSFQD
+2029 DIDPGRSFQG

-2048 ELRNRLKTAT
+2048 ELGNRLKTAT
-2058 GLSLSSTLIFDQPTP
+2058 GLSLSSTLIYDQPTP
-2073 AALATHLH
+2073 DALATHLQ
-2081 RQLCENSVNK
+2081 RQLSENGVNA

-2121 LGDKSSAHPNSN
+2121 LGEKSSADSTSG

-2141 LDELMNIAL
+2141 LNELMNIAL
-2150 RGEGDYE
+2150 SGESDYE

>member
-14 GVACRFPGVSNP
+14 GMACRFPGASNP

-38 VTSPPPA
+38 VTNPPPA

-54 STTSLDQQREGYVN
+54 SSSSLDQQREGYVN
-68 NVFDFDAHFF
+68 NVSDFDAHFF
-78 DISPREARSMDP
+78 GISPREARSMDP

-107 ITPDRM
+107 MAPDRM
-113 HGDHV
+113 HGDHA

-130 FLTLRN
+130 FLSLRN
-136 GGADLDHHSFAGL
+136 RGADLDHHSFAGL

-158 SFTFGMHGPSFTV
+158 SFAFGMHGPSFTV

-194 SLAVAGGIHLNFAAE
+194 SLAVAGGIQLNLAAE
-209 TALLEAKFGAL
+209 TALLEARFGAL
-220 STSGHT
+220 SASGHT
-226 YTFDE
+226 YAFDE

-268 VGNAGR
+268 VGHAGR

-288 DVLRRAYSRASL
+288 DVLRRAYARANL
-300 DSTHVDYVELHGAG
+300 DSAQVDYVELHGAG
-314 TNLGDPIEATAL
+314 TNLGDPIEAAAL

-333 GTRPLHVGSVKSNIG
+333 AARPLHVGSVKSNIG
-348 HLGAAAGIAGLL
+348 HLGAASGIAGLL
-360 KTVLAMENG
+360 KTVLAMENA

-379 GNPKVDLEKLG
+379 ANPEVDLEKLG
-390 LRVNRALTP
+390 LEVNQALSP
-399 WPVEEGQPRRAGV
+399 WPVEEGRPRRAGV

-430 PLTEVTETAA
+430 PLTEVTETTTA
-440 RTGDSRDAG
+440 RAGDSRAEG
-449 LVESGGNGV
+449 LVESGGSGA
-458 GLSVLPWVLTAK
+458 GLSVLPWVLTAR
-470 SGEALAGQA
+470 SGEALAEQA

-491 LDPVDVGWSLVTTRS
+491 LDPVDVGWSLATTRS

-527 RLADGRPGAEVVVGR
+527 RLADGRPGAGVVVGR

-555 QGSQWPGMGVQ
+555 QGSQWAGMAAP
-566 LLDASPVFA
+566 LLDASPAFA

-593 LDVVRGVEGAPG
+593 LDVVQGVAGAPG

-636 VIGHSQGEIAA
+636 VVGHSQGEIAA
-647 AYVAG
+647 ACVAG
-652 ALSLKD
+652 ALSLRD

-670 VQLAGAGGA
+670 VQLAGAEGA

-693 KRLNRWPGAVVVAA
+693 KRLDRWPRAVVVAA

-717 GEVKDLRNIVV
+717 GAVKNLRSVVV
-728 ECESSGVRAFRIP
+728 ECESAGVRAFRIP
-741 SSVSGHSPIIERS
+741 SSVSGHSPTIERF
-754 KAELLSELDAIEP
+754 KAELLRELDAIKP

-778 VTGGLVDTANLD
+778 VTGGLVDAADLD

-800 TVQFEP
+800 TVQFES
-806 AVRGLWEDGYNVF
+806 AVRRLWEDGYNVF

-827 LIAEIEDT
+827 LIAEIEDI
-835 VAEGGGESSGGAVV
+835 VAESGGEPPGAAVV

-859 LQRFWTSV
+859 LQRFWMSA

-880 GVFAGGG
+880 RVFAGAG

-899 RRRFWLAAGSAGAG
+899 RQRFWLPAASAGAG
-913 DVRGVGLAGAE
+913 DVRGVGLAGAD
-924 HALLGAVVEQPDS
+924 HALLGAVVERPDS
-937 GGVVLTGRLSL
+937 GGVVLTGRLSA
-948 GVDPWLADHAVAGV
+948 GVDPWLADYAVAGV
-962 VVLAGTGFVELAIR
+962 VVLAGTAFVELAIR

-988 LTLVAPL
+988 LTLIAPL

-1006 VVVCGPSKSGS
+1006 VVVSGPDKSGS
-1017 RPVSVYSRSDQ
+1017 RQVSVYSLGGQ

-1036 ARGMLGVSPAAV
+1036 GQGMLGGSPTAV
-1048 SAAAELSVWPPAGA
+1048 PSAADLSVWPPAGA

-1072 RLAARG
+1072 RLAGRG

-1106 GVEVGGFGI
+1106 GVEIGAFGI

-1128 VTETEQAGDMVLPFT
+1128 LTQTGWADDMVVPFS
-1143 WAGVSLHAT
+1143 WVGVSLHAT

-1164 GEGAV
+1164 GDGAV
-1169 SLELTDTTGLPV
+1169 SLQLTDTTGLPV

-1194 QQLATALTA
+1194 QQLATAVTA
-1203 AGGKTG
+1203 AGG
-1209 QELLEVVWTPIT
+1209 QARELLEVVWTPIT
-1221 LDHSSVDDPDHPSVI
+1221 LEHSSVDDHD
-1236 TWDELLTG
+1236 
-1244 TGAPETNGENANPD
+1244 ENANPD
-1258 GDVLKADRDVVVWE
+1258 GDVRKADRDVVVWE
-1272 WGSKDQ
+1272 WSSRDQ
-1278 PRSGG
+1278 PGS
-1283 GGVVGSVYTA
+1283 GGVVASVYTA
-1293 THQALGVLQSWLAAD
+1293 THQVLAVLQSWLAAD
-1308 RASTLVVLT
+1308 RAATLVVLT
-1317 HGAVGVAGE
+1317 HNAVGVAGE

-1349 RIMLVDT
+1349 RILLVDT
-1356 DAPLDLAALTGS
+1356 DAPLDLAALIGA
-1368 GEPQLVIRTGN
+1368 GEPELVVRTGN

-1385 APTTPQPL
+1385 APSTPQPL
-1393 PLPDGLWRLVVRGG
+1393 PLPDGLWRLEVRGG
-1407 GTFEDVV
+1407 GTFEDVLLE
-1414 VDPCAQA
+1414 PCAQA
-1421 EAPLQVGQVRV
+1421 PAPLQLGQVRV
-1432 AVRAVGVNFRD
+1432 QVRAVGVNFRD
-1443 VVVALGMYPGPAELG
+1443 VVMALGMYPGPAELG

-1466 EVGTGVSGVAVGDQ
+1466 EVGAGVTGVAVGDH

-1486 AAGPETVV
+1486 AAGPEIVV

-1511 AGASV
+1511 AGVSM

-1525 ADLAGVQAGE
+1525 ADLAGVRAGE

-1554 RQWGVEAFATASRGK
+1554 RHWGVEAFVTASRDK

-1587 TLEFEEK
+1587 TLEFAEK

-1617 ASLRLLPGGG
+1617 ASLRLLPDGG
-1627 RFIEMGKTDIRDPQV
+1627 RFIEMGKADIRDPQV
-1642 IAQTHSGVLYRAF
+1642 IAKTHSGVLYRAF

-1660 GPQRIEQMLAELR
+1660 GPQRMEQMLAELS
-1673 GLFDTHTVHQ
+1673 GLFDTRTVHQ

-1692 YTPHALRFVSQAR
+1692 YAPHALRFVSQAR

-1715 DLTSDAL
+1715 DQISAAL

-1748 GVGHVVV
+1748 GVGHVVL

-1799 LPAQYPPLTGVIH
+1799 LPAQHPPLTGVIH
-1812 AAGVVDDAVITSLTP
+1812 AAGMIDDAVINLLTP

-1837 VDAVWNLHEL
+1837 VDAAWNLHEL
-1847 TRDLNLSMF
+1847 TRDLDLSMF
-1856 VVFSS
+1856 VLCSS
-1861 LAGTVGSPGQGN
+1861 LAGTVGSAGHGN

-1891 GLPAVSMAWG
+1891 GLPAISMAWG
-1901 FWEQAS
+1901 FWEQAP
-1907 TMTKH
+1907 
-1912 LTGRDL
+1912 

-1933 ALELFDTALIVNHPS
+1933 ALELFDTALIVNHPA
-1948 VVAARLDRTALANPT
+1948 VVAAILDRTALANPT

-1969 PLFNQLVRQPLRRLV
+1969 PLFADLVRHPLRRLV

-2004 DQQHDLLLDLV
+2004 DQQHNLLLDLV
-2015 RSHIAVVLGHSNAD
+2015 RSHIAVVLGHSNPD
-2029 DIDPGRSFQD
+2029 DIDPGRSFQG

-2048 ELRNRLKTAT
+2048 ELGNRLKTAT
-2058 GLSLSSTLIFDQPTP
+2058 GLSLSSTLIYDQPTP
-2073 AALATHLH
+2073 AALATHLQ
-2081 RQLCENSVNK
+2081 RQLSENGVDA

-2121 LGDKSSAHPNSN
+2121 LGEKGSADSTSS

-2141 LDELMNIAL
+2141 LNELMNIAL
-2150 RGEGDYE
+2150 SGEGDYE

>member
-1 MENGLQSVGIAVI
+1 M
-14 GVACRFPGVSNP
+14 
-26 GEFWRILRGGEE
+26 
-38 VTSPPPA
+38 
-45 HRSQLDPLG
+45 
-54 STTSLDQQREGYVN
+54 
-68 NVFDFDAHFF
+68 
-78 DISPREARSMDP
+78 
-90 RQRFALEL
+90 
-98 TWELLEASL
+98 
-107 ITPDRM
+107 
-113 HGDHV
+113 
-118 AVYIGAMNDDYA
+118 
-130 FLTLRN
+130 
-136 GGADLDHHSFAGL
+136 
-149 NRGLIANRI
+149 
-158 SFTFGMHGPSFTV
+158 
-171 DCGQSSSLVAVHLA
+171 
-185 CESLRSGES
+185 
-194 SLAVAGGIHLNFAAE
+194 
-209 TALLEAKFGAL
+209 
-220 STSGHT
+220 GH
-226 YTFDE
+226 
-231 RADGYVRGEG
+231 
-241 GGLVL
+241 
-246 LKPLDAAIADGDRI
+246 
-260 RAVIRGSV
+260 
-268 VGNAGR
+268 AGR
-274 NAAGLTAPSVAGQA
+274 NAGGLTAPSVAGQA
-288 DVLRRAYSRASL
+288 DVLRRAYARASL
-300 DSTHVDYVELHGAG
+300 DSAHVDYVELHGAG
-314 TNLGDPIEATAL
+314 TSLGDPIEATAL

-333 GTRPLHVGSVKSNIG
+333 GARPLHVGSVKSNIG

-379 GNPKVDLEKLG
+379 GNPEVDLEKLG
-390 LRVNRALTP
+390 LRVNRALSP
-399 WPVEEGQPRRAGV
+399 WPVEEGRPRRAGV

-430 PLTEVTETAA
+430 PTEVYETAV
-440 RTGDSRDAG
+440 RTGDSRADG
-449 LVESGGNGV
+449 LVESGGSGAR
-458 GLSVLPWVLTAK
+458 LSVLAWVLTAR
-470 SGEALAGQA
+470 SDAALAEQA

-555 QGSQWPGMGVQ
+555 QGSQWAGMAAQ

-580 CGEALAEFVDWSL
+580 CGEALAEFVEWSL
-593 LDVVRGVEGAPG
+593 LDVVRGVAGAPG

-626 WQSVGVVPDA
+626 WQWVGVVPDA
-636 VIGHSQGEIAA
+636 VVGHSQGEIAA

-652 ALSLKD
+652 ALSLRD
-658 AAAVVA
+658 AAVVVA

-670 VQLAGAGGA
+670 VQLAGAQGA
-679 GGMAVVCLPATEVM
+679 GGMAVVCLPASEVM
-693 KRLNRWPGAVVVAA
+693 KRVNRWPGAVVVAA

-717 GEVKDLRNIVV
+717 GAVKDLRSIVV
-728 ECESSGVRAFRIP
+728 ECGSSGVRAFRIP
-741 SSVSGHSPIIERS
+741 SSVSGHSPMIERF
-754 KAELLSELDAIEP
+754 KDELLRELDALEP
-767 MRSTDIEFYST
+767 MRSTGIEFYST
-778 VTGGLVDTANLD
+778 VTGGLVDTADLD

-800 TVQFEP
+800 TVQFES
-806 AVRGLWEDGYNVF
+806 AVRRLWEDGYNVF

-835 VAEGGGESSGGAVV
+835 VAEGGGEASEGAVV

-859 LQRFWTSV
+859 LQRFWTSA

-880 GVFAGGG
+880 GVFAGAG

-899 RRRFWLAAGSAGAG
+899 RQRFWLAAASSGAG
-913 DVRGVGLAGAE
+913 DVCGVGLAGAD
-924 HALLGAVVEQPDS
+924 HALLGAVVERPDS
-937 GGVVLTGRLSL
+937 GGVVLTGRLSV
-948 GVDPWLADHAVAGV
+948 GVDPWLADYALAGV

-988 LTLVAPL
+988 LTLIAPL

-1006 VVVCGPSKSGS
+1006 VVVSGPGKSGS
-1017 RPVSVYSRSDQ
+1017 RQVSVYSRGGQ

-1036 ARGMLGVSPAAV
+1036 AQGMLGVSPAAV
-1048 SAAAELSVWPPAGA
+1048 SAAADLSVWPPAGA
-1062 TAVDVTGAYA
+1062 TAVEVTGAYE

-1078 YGYGPAFQGLQALWR
+1078 YEYGPAFQGLQALWR
-1093 RGQEVFAEVAVPD
+1093 RGREVFAEVALPD

-1121 AVLHAGV
+1121 AVLHAGAL
-1128 VTETEQAGDMVLPFT
+1128 TETGQAGGMVSPFA

-1152 GATRVRARLAPA
+1152 GATRVRACLAPA

-1169 SLELTDTTGLPV
+1169 SLHLTDTTGLPV
-1181 LSVQSLVVRPITA
+1181 LSVQSLVVRPITV
-1194 QQLATALTA
+1194 QQLATAVTA
-1203 AGGKTG
+1203 AGGQTR
-1209 QELLEVVWTPIT
+1209 QELLEVVWTRIT
-1221 LDHSSVDDPDHPSVI
+1221 LEHSSLDDHD
-1236 TWDELLTG
+1236 
-1244 TGAPETNGENANPD
+1244 ENANPD
-1258 GDVLKADRDVVVWE
+1258 GDVRKPDRDVVVWE
-1272 WGSKDQ
+1272 WSSEDQ
-1278 PRSGG
+1278 PDS
-1283 GGVVGSVYTA
+1283 GGVVGSAYAA
-1293 THQALGVLQSWLAAD
+1293 THQVLAVLQSWLAAD
-1308 RASTLVVLT
+1308 RAATLVVLT
-1317 HGAVGVAGE
+1317 HGAVALAGE
-1326 DVTDLAGAA
+1326 DVTDLPGAA

-1349 RIMLVDT
+1349 RILLVDT
-1356 DAPLDLAALTGS
+1356 DAPLDLAALTGA

-1385 APTTPQPL
+1385 APCTLQPL
-1393 PLPDGLWRLVVRGG
+1393 PLPDGLWRLEVRGG
-1407 GTFEDVV
+1407 GTFEDVLLQ
-1414 VDPCAQA
+1414 PCAQA

-1432 AVRAVGVNFRD
+1432 EVRAVGVNFRD
-1443 VVVALGMYPGPAELG
+1443 VVMALGMYPGPAELG

-1466 EVGTGVSGVAVGDQ
+1466 EVGAGVSGVAVGDH

-1486 AAGPETVV
+1486 AAGPEIVV

-1511 AGASV
+1511 AGVSM

-1525 ADLAGVQAGE
+1525 ADLAGVRAGE

-1554 RQWGVEAFATASRGK
+1554 RQWGVEAFVTASRDK

-1587 TLEFEEK
+1587 TLEFAEK

-1617 ASLRLLPGGG
+1617 ASLRLLPGRG
-1627 RFIEMGKTDIRDPQV
+1627 RFIEMGKADIRDPQV

-1660 GPQRIEQMLAELR
+1660 GPQRIEQMLAELSR
-1673 GLFDTHTVHQ
+1673 LFDSHAVHQ

-1692 YTPHALRFVSQAR
+1692 YAPHALRFVSQAR

-1715 DLTSDAL
+1715 DQTSDAL

-1748 GVGHVVV
+1748 GVGHLVLI
-1755 ASRRG
+1755 SRRG

-1765 AGELVAELTQAGA
+1765 AGELVAELTQAGV

-1787 ADRDAVAALLAG
+1787 ADRDAVAALLAA
-1799 LPAQYPPLTGVIH
+1799 LPAQFPPLTGVIH
-1812 AAGVVDDAVITSLTP
+1812 AAGVIDDAAITSLTP

-1837 VDAVWNLHEL
+1837 VDAAWNLHEL
-1847 TRDLNLSMF
+1847 TRDLDLSMF
-1856 VVFSS
+1856 VMFSS
-1861 LAGTVGSPGQGN
+1861 LASTMGSAGQGN

-1891 GLPAVSMAWG
+1891 GLPATSMAWG
-1901 FWEQAS
+1901 FWEPAP
-1907 TMTKH
+1907 
-1912 LTGRDL
+1912 
-1918 TRMSHSGVAAMTTDQ
+1918 TRMSHSGVAAMTTEQ
-1933 ALELFDTALIVNHPS
+1933 ALELFDTALIVNHPT
-1948 VVAARLDRTALANPT
+1948 VVAALLDRTALANPT

-1969 PLFNQLVRQPLRRLV
+1969 PLFADLVRHPLRRLV
-1984 TTEAT
+1984 ATEAT
-1989 AVKSA
+1989 AVKSV

-2004 DQQHDLLLDLV
+2004 DQQHNLLLDLV
-2015 RSHIAVVLGHSNAD
+2015 RSHIAVVLGHSSPD
-2029 DIDPGRSFQD
+2029 DIDPGRSFQG

-2048 ELRNRLKTAT
+2048 ELGNRLKTAT
-2058 GLSLSSTLIFDQPTP
+2058 GLSLSSTLIYDQPTP
-2073 AALATHLH
+2073 AALATHLQ
-2081 RQLCENSVNK
+2081 RQLSANGVDA

-2121 LGDKSSAHPNSN
+2121 LGERSSADSPSN

-2141 LDELMNIAL
+2141 LNELMNIAL
-2150 RGEGDYE
+2150 SGEGDYE

>member
-1 MENGLQSVGIAVI
+1 M
-14 GVACRFPGVSNP
+14 
-26 GEFWRILRGGEE
+26 
-38 VTSPPPA
+38 
-45 HRSQLDPLG
+45 
-54 STTSLDQQREGYVN
+54 
-68 NVFDFDAHFF
+68 
-78 DISPREARSMDP
+78 
-90 RQRFALEL
+90 
-98 TWELLEASL
+98 
-107 ITPDRM
+107 
-113 HGDHV
+113 
-118 AVYIGAMNDDYA
+118 
-130 FLTLRN
+130 
-136 GGADLDHHSFAGL
+136 
-149 NRGLIANRI
+149 
-158 SFTFGMHGPSFTV
+158 
-171 DCGQSSSLVAVHLA
+171 
-185 CESLRSGES
+185 
-194 SLAVAGGIHLNFAAE
+194 
-209 TALLEAKFGAL
+209 
-220 STSGHT
+220 
-226 YTFDE
+226 
-231 RADGYVRGEG
+231 
-241 GGLVL
+241 
-246 LKPLDAAIADGDRI
+246 
-260 RAVIRGSV
+260 
-268 VGNAGR
+268 
-274 NAAGLTAPSVAGQA
+274 
-288 DVLRRAYSRASL
+288 
-300 DSTHVDYVELHGAG
+300 
-314 TNLGDPIEATAL
+314 
-326 GQLFAGR
+326 
-333 GTRPLHVGSVKSNIG
+333 
-348 HLGAAAGIAGLL
+348 
-360 KTVLAMENG
+360 
-369 EIPASLNYSH
+369 
-379 GNPKVDLEKLG
+379 
-390 LRVNRALTP
+390 
-399 WPVEEGQPRRAGV
+399 
-412 SSFGM
+412 
-417 GGTNAHVILEQAP
+417 
-430 PLTEVTETAA
+430 
-440 RTGDSRDAG
+440 
-449 LVESGGNGV
+449 

-479 GRLLAWVQADER
+479 GRLSAWVEADER

-515 GADRQQLMAGLA
+515 GADRPQLMAGLA
-527 RLADGRPGAEVVVGR
+527 ALADGRPSAEVVVGR
-542 AQSVGKTVMVFPG
+542 AQSISKTVMVFPG

-575 DQMRC
+575 NQMRC
-580 CGEALAEFVDWSL
+580 CGDALAEFVDWSL

-626 WQSVGVVPDA
+626 WQQVGVVPDA
-636 VIGHSQGEIAA
+636 VVGHSQGEIAA
-647 AYVAG
+647 AHVAG
-652 ALSLKD
+652 ALSLRD

-670 VQLAGAGGA
+670 EQLADTGGS
-679 GGMAVVCLPATEVM
+679 GGMAVVCLPAAEVV
-693 KRLNRWPGAVVVAA
+693 KRLNHWQGDAVIAA

-717 GEVKDLRNIVV
+717 GEVKDLRKIVV

-741 SSVSGHSPIIERS
+741 SSVSGHSPIVERS
-754 KAELLSELDAIEP
+754 KAELLSELDGIKP

-790 KNYWYRNLRE
+790 KDYWYRNLRD

-819 IEPSPHPV
+819 IEPSPNPV
-827 LIAEIEDT
+827 LIAEIEDI
-835 VAEGGGESSGGAVV
+835 VAEGGREPSDGAVA
-849 IPTLGRDDGG
+849 IPTLGRDDAG

-880 GVFAGGG
+880 AAFAGAD

-899 RRRFWLAAGSAGAG
+899 RRRFWLAGSGRAAG
-913 DVRGVGLAGAE
+913 VRGVGLAGAE
-924 HALLGAVVEQPDS
+924 HALLGAVVERPDT
-937 GGVVLTGRLSL
+937 GGVVLTGRLAV

-962 VVLAGTGFVELAIR
+962 VVLAGTALVELAIR
-976 AGDEVGCAVVEE
+976 AGDEVGCPVVEE

-995 VLPEGAAVRVQ
+995 VLPDGAAVRVQ
-1006 VVVCGPSKSGS
+1006 VVVTGPGESGGH
-1017 RPVSVYSRSDQ
+1017 PVSVYSRGGQ
-1028 PDAEWVLH
+1028 PNAEWVLH
-1036 ARGMLGVSPAAV
+1036 AQGLLGARPAAV
-1048 SAAAELSVWPPAGA
+1048 SAAADLSVWPPAGA
-1062 TAVDVTGAYA
+1062 TAVDATGAYA

-1078 YGYGPAFQGLQALWR
+1078 YGYGSAFQGLQALWQ

-1106 GVEVGGFGI
+1106 GVEVAGFGI

-1121 AVLHAGV
+1121 AVLHAWV
-1128 VTETEQAGDMVLPFT
+1128 VTKTEQVAETVLPFT
-1143 WAGVSLHAT
+1143 WAGVSLHAA
-1152 GATRVRARLAPA
+1152 GARRVRARLAPA
-1164 GEGAV
+1164 GDGAV

-1194 QQLATALTA
+1194 QQLAAAVAA
-1203 AGGKTG
+1203 AGGDTG
-1209 QELLEVVWTPIT
+1209 QEMLEVVWTPIT
-1221 LDHSSVDDPDHPSVI
+1221 LDHSSVDDRAHPSVI

-1244 TGAPETNGENANPD
+1244 AGAPETNGEKATPD

-1278 PRSGG
+1278 PGSGG
-1283 GGVVGSVYTA
+1283 EGVVGSVYTA

-1317 HGAVGVAGE
+1317 RGAVGVAGE
-1326 DVTDLAGAA
+1326 DVTDLAAAA

-1349 RIMLVDT
+1349 RIMLVDS

-1393 PLPDGLWRLVVRGG
+1393 PLPDGLWRLGVRGG

-1414 VDPCAQA
+1414 IEPCAQV
-1421 EAPLQVGQVRV
+1421 EAQLQVGQVRV

-1443 VVVALGMYPGPAELG
+1443 VMVALGMLPGPAELG

-1466 EVGTGVSGVAVGDQ
+1466 EVGTGVTGVAVGDQ

-1486 AAGPETVV
+1486 TAGPETVV

-1499 VRVPPGWSFAEA
+1499 VRVPTGWSFAEA
-1511 AGASV
+1511 AGVSMA
-1516 VFLTAYYGL
+1516 FLTAYHGL

-1540 AATGGVGMAAVQLA
+1540 AATDGVGMAAVQLA
-1554 RQWGVEAFATASRGK
+1554 RHWGVEVFVTASRGK
-1569 WDTLRAMG
+1569 WDTLRTMG
-1577 FDEDHIADSR
+1577 FDEDHIAESR
-1587 TLEFEEK
+1587 TLEFEEE

-1617 ASLRLLPGGG
+1617 ASMRLLPRGG
-1627 RFIEMGKTDIRDPQV
+1627 RFIEMGKTDIRDPEV

-1660 GPQRIEQMLAELR
+1660 GPQRIEQMLRELT
-1673 GLFDTHTVHQ
+1673 GLFNNHTVHR

-1692 YTPHALRFVSQAR
+1692 YAPHALRFVSHAR
-1705 HIGKVVLTMP
+1705 HVGKVVLTMP
-1715 DLTSDAL
+1715 DATSDAL
-1722 GAGTVLIT
+1722 AAGTVLIT

-1748 GVGHVVV
+1748 GARHVML
-1755 ASRRG
+1755 ASLRG

-1778 EVQVVACDV
+1778 EAQVVACDV

-1799 LPAQYPPLTGVIH
+1799 LPPHYPPLTGVIH
-1812 AAGVVDDAVITSLTP
+1812 AAGMIDDAVITSLNP

-1837 VDAVWNLHEL
+1837 VDAAWNLHEL

-1861 LAGTVGSPGQGN
+1861 LGGTVGSAGQGN
-1873 YAAANAFL
+1873 SAAANAFL

-1891 GLPAVSMAWG
+1891 GLPGISIAWG
-1901 FWEQAS
+1901 YWEQA
-1907 TMTKH
+1907 
-1912 LTGRDL
+1912 DP
-1918 TRMSHSGVAAMTTDQ
+1918 TRMSQSGFAAMTTDQ
-1933 ALELFDTALIVNHPS
+1933 ALELFDTALIANHPT
-1948 VVAARLDRTALANPT
+1948 VVAARLDRTALDNPT
-1963 LSTRLP
+1963 LGTRLP
-1969 PLFNQLVRQPLRRLV
+1969 PLFNQLVRHPLRRLV
-1984 TTEAT
+1984 TTDTTE
-1989 AVKSA
+1989 VKSV

-2004 DQQHDLLLDLV
+2004 DQQHDLLLGLV
-2015 RSHIAVVLGHSNAD
+2015 RSHVAVVLGYSNPD
-2029 DIDPGRSFQD
+2029 NIDPRRSFQD
-2039 SGFASLTAV
+2039 NGLASLTAV

-2058 GLSLSSTLIFDQPTP
+2058 GLSLSATLVYDQPTP

-2081 RQLCENSVNK
+2081 RQLSKSSVDE

-2111 EGILD
+2111 EGILA

-2121 LGDKSSAHPNSN
+2121 LGDKSSTAPHRP
-2133 EGAFAEMN
+2133 EGAFEEMDLN
-2141 LDELMNIAL
+2141 ELINIAL
-2150 RGEGDYE
+2150 SDEGDYE